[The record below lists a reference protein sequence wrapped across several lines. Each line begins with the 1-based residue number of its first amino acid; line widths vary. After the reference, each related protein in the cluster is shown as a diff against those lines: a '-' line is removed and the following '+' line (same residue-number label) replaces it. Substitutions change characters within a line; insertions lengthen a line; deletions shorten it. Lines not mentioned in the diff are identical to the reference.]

1 HVGVARACEALNVPR
16 SSYYATYHPRPPKT
30 KLRRPSHRKLTPE
43 EERHVL
49 AVLNSPRFMDMSPRE
64 IYATLLDEGIYLCSV
79 STMYRILRA
88 PSGGR
93 ERRTPRARRP
103 RAPPRVVAA
112 RPRQVWPWAAARLGG
127 PRRAGYCSPYATLD
141 VCRRY

>member
-1 HVGVARACEALNVPR
+1 MQAAKQLAQHVGVARACEALNVPR

-88 PSGGR
+88 HNQVR
-93 ERRTPRARRP
+93 ERGTSGFTLP
-103 RAPPRVVAA
+103 APSRD
-112 RPRQVWPWAAARLGG
+112 W
-127 PRRAGYCSPYATLD
+127 
-141 VCRRY
+141 